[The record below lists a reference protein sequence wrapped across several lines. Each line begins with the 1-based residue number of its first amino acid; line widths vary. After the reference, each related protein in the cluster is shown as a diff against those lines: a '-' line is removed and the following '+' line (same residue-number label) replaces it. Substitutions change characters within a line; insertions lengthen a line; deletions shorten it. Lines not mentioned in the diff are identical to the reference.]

1 MFFYFL
7 VDNFSFM
14 AEIIILEWLLCRYSE
29 KRSKFPLRVSFTVSF
44 LLAAC
49 CLITQYL
56 VYAFPFSL
64 FVSYFTMY
72 ILSVVGIFVCYK
84 VGVWGGVFVSVS
96 AYALQNVTY
105 NFFRNVKTFLIKDA
119 PKVVPYIVHLALFV
133 ALFVIIWFVTKNSKS
148 LIENVDVKSKTNRF
162 LLFTGMVL
170 IFTVTF
176 IDTRGLEY
184 IMQGGDKR
192 MIRLF
197 LQVCI
202 IIIGLLV
209 VMLQFCALR
218 EKKEKVELDRIKQ
231 ILHDQKKVY
240 LDNKEL
246 FESIN
251 IRFHDLKH
259 QLLYDGDNMSEE
271 RRKQVSET
279 IAVIGLLF
287 DTGNKALDTVLKEK
301 GFRCAKEKITL
312 TCMVDGNNLRFMS
325 ESDIYSLFGNAID
338 NAMAAVS
345 NLPEEKRFISITEN
359 KKGNLLDISIENCYD
374 GKVDFENGL
383 PKSGRDLRY
392 HGFGVKS
399 MKMIAEKYGGRLS
412 VCVNDDL
419 FRVDIFLPIHP
430 LPDKNVT

>member
-7 VDNFSFM
+7 VDKFSFM

-29 KRSKFPLRVSFTVSF
+29 KRSKFPLRVSLVASF
-44 LLAAC
+44 LLAAG
-49 CLITQYL
+49 CLITQYM
-56 VYAFPFSL
+56 VHAFPYGA

-72 ILSVVGIFVCYK
+72 ILSVAGIFVCYK

-105 NFFRNVKTFLIKDA
+105 NLFRILKLFLMKDA
-119 PKVVPYIVHLALFV
+119 PKVVPYIVHLTLFV

-148 LIENVDVKSKTNRF
+148 LIENADGKSKTNRF
-162 LLFTGMVL
+162 LLLAGVVL

-176 IDTRGLEY
+176 IDTRGMGY
-184 IMQGGDKR
+184 IMRGDKR
-192 MIRLF
+192 MARVF

-218 EKKEKVELDRIKQ
+218 EKKGKIELDRIKQ
-231 ILHDQKKVY
+231 ILHEQKKVY

-259 QLLYDGDNMSEE
+259 QLLYDGDNMTEE
-271 RRKQVSET
+271 RRKQISET

-345 NLPEEKRFISITEN
+345 KLPEEKRFISITEN

-374 GKVDFENGL
+374 GKVDFEDGL
-383 PKSGRDLRY
+383 PKSKRDLRY

-430 LPDKNVT
+430 LPDKNAN

>member
-7 VDNFSFM
+7 VDKFSFM
-14 AEIIILEWLLCRYSE
+14 AEIIVLEWLLCRYSG
-29 KRSKFPLRVSFTVSF
+29 KRSKFPLRASLTVSF
-44 LLAAC
+44 LLAAG
-49 CLITQYL
+49 CLITQYM
-56 VYAFPFSL
+56 VHAFPYGS
-64 FVSYFTMY
+64 FVSYLTMY

-84 VGVWGGVFVSVS
+84 VGIWGGLFVSVS

-105 NFFRNVKTFLIKDA
+105 NFFRILKLFLIKDA
-119 PKVVPYIVHLALFV
+119 PKVVPYIVHLTLFAV
-133 ALFVIIWFVTKNSKS
+133 LLVIIWFVTKNSKS
-148 LIENVDVKSKTNRF
+148 LIENADEKSKTNRF
-162 LLFTGMVL
+162 LLLAGVVL

-176 IDTRGLEY
+176 IDTRGGGY
-184 IMQGGDKR
+184 IMRGDKR
-192 MIRLF
+192 MARVF

-209 VMLQFCALR
+209 VMLQFCALK
-218 EKKEKVELDRIKQ
+218 EKKGKVELDRIKQ
-231 ILHDQKKVY
+231 ILHEQKKVY

-259 QLLYDGDNMSEE
+259 QLLYDGDNMTEE

-345 NLPEEKRFISITEN
+345 KLPEEKRFISITEN

-374 GKVDFENGL
+374 GKVDFEDGL
-383 PKSGRDLRY
+383 PKSSRDLRY

-430 LPDKNVT
+430 LSDKNAT